1 MLVFSDNLKRVFSKP
16 ENDFEGFKKLFY
28 DYTHGITVYDE
39 NGNEVP
45 KNAVNAKINSVCFD
59 ILGLDPTHKY
69 SKRDIKRAMKRNGL
83 ELMEVLEDTLD
94 IKVTTGLQENE
105 FFNQFVESKNI
116 SQGDKNEF
124 WTDKDVI
131 LTVAKV
137 SGDHHDLSM
146 QKLAEGES
154 FSVKTSNYAIKVGMD
169 IDVYLT
175 GRKDWSKFVDAVSIA
190 MQEEVQNDMLT
201 EVMSVGDKIPAQEVF
216 HVTKEITASNKESF
230 DQLLDDVS
238 AANGGVDVTV
248 FGLKTDLKKLN
259 AFTDVDWATDA
270 QKEDMAKLGR
280 LGTYETTTLVEIPQ
294 RFVKNDVT
302 KKLIK
307 PGTLL
312 IVPNVDNKFC
322 KFVDV
327 GETEIVEVT
336 EKADRADDFMTY
348 EVQREMGIACI
359 FDRYFGVWTIA

>member
-1 MLVFSDNLKRVFSKP
+1 
-16 ENDFEGFKKLFY
+16 
-28 DYTHGITVYDE
+28 
-39 NGNEVP
+39 
-45 KNAVNAKINSVCFD
+45 
-59 ILGLDPTHKY
+59 
-69 SKRDIKRAMKRNGL
+69 
-83 ELMEVLEDTLD
+83 
-94 IKVTTGLQENE
+94 
-105 FFNQFVESKNI
+105 
-116 SQGDKNEF
+116 
-124 WTDKDVI
+124 
-131 LTVAKV
+131 
-137 SGDHHDLSM
+137 M
-146 QKLAEGES
+146 QKLAEGEA

-175 GRKDWSKFVDAVSIA
+175 GRKDWSEFVDAVSVA

-201 EVMSVGDKIPAQEVF
+201 EVMSVGDKIPVQEVF
-216 HVTKEITASNKESF
+216 HVTKEITAQNKEAF

-259 AFTDVDWATDA
+259 AFTDVDWATEE
-270 QKEDMAKLGR
+270 QKSDMARLGR
-280 LGTYETTTLVEIPQ
+280 LGTYETTSLVEIPQ

-307 PGTLL
+307 TGTLL
-312 IVPNVDNKFC
+312 IVPNVDNRFC

-327 GETEIVEVT
+327 GETEIVEVS
-336 EKADRADDFMTY
+336 EKGDRADDFMTY